1 MTDTLVI
8 GPDEPAFEG
17 QRHYTPAFLRVYDVV
32 VLRVFCPLVWR
43 CPAHRLVAQY
53 EQWVGARHLD
63 VGPGTGTLLAWADLP
78 QTHITLADP
87 NPNVLA
93 HATRRLAD
101 RSTTALEADVL
112 KPLPDV
118 GPFDSIAL
126 SNVLHCL
133 PGPMQHRR
141 PAIRNLAAVLAP
153 DGVLFGSTLL
163 GSRDLHSRLS
173 HAALRSNV
181 RKGFFDD
188 LDDDEDD
195 LRALLSD
202 SFGQVDIELVGAMA
216 LFRAGRG
223 HNRGVQGAPATPL

>member
-1 MTDTLVI
+1 MAETRVI
-8 GPDEPAFEG
+8 KPDEPAFEG
-17 QRHYTPAFLRVYDVV
+17 QRHYTPAFLRIYDVL

-53 EQWVGARHLD
+53 EQCVGARHLD
-63 VGPGTGTLLAWADLP
+63 VGPGTGTLLALADLP
-78 QTHITLADP
+78 RTHITLADP

-126 SNVLHCL
+126 TNVLHCL
-133 PGPMQHRR
+133 PGPMERR
-141 PAIRNLAAVLAP
+141 APAIRNLAAVLAP

-163 GSRDLHSRLS
+163 GSRHLHTWMSN
-173 HAALRSNV
+173 AAMRSNV
-181 RKGFFDD
+181 RKGFFDN
-188 LDDDEDD
+188 LSDDEDG
-195 LRALLSD
+195 LRAILSD
-202 SFGQVDIELVGAMA
+202 SFNQVGIELVGAMA
-216 LFRAGRG
+216 LFRASHGRN
-223 HNRGVQGAPATPL
+223 H